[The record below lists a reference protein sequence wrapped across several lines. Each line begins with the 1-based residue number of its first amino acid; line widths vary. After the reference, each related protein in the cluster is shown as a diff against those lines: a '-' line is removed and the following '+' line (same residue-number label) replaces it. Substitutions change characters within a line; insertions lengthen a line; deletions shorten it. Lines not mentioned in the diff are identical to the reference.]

1 MHFIQYIYICILVY
15 IILSFYEW
23 FLHKHLMHTHNIEK
37 HLDHHLYVND
47 DMSIRDHHGMSFEI
61 KHSVVLIILIS
72 VSFYFVL
79 KMCSLYVN
87 YSHLLLLSI
96 FIMFIY
102 KTLWDYLHYK
112 VHQQEPHNKIYE
124 TLLPNSYIHWAYNNH
139 IMHHKVKGD
148 KKGNYN
154 IILPLFDHIMGTYN
168 SPDGIKH

>member
-1 MHFIQYIYICILVY
+1 MHFIQYIYICILLY

-47 DMSIRDHHGMSFEI
+47 DMSIRDHRGMTFEI
-61 KHSVVLIILIS
+61 IQSIVLIILVS
-72 VSFYFVL
+72 VSLYFVL

-112 VHQQEPHNKIYE
+112 VHQEEPHNKIYE
-124 TLLPNSYIHWAYNNH
+124 TLLPNAYINWAYNNH

-168 SPDGIKH
+168 SP